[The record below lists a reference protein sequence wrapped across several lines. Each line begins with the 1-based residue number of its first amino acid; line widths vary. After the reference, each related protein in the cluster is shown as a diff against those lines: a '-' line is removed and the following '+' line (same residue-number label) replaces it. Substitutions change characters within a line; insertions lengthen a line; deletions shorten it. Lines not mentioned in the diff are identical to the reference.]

1 MERFSAE
8 RMFLKVAD
16 LGSFAAAAAQ
26 IGTSSGQASKLVA
39 RLEEGLGVKLINRTT
54 RALAL
59 TEAGI
64 AYAKRLRA
72 LVEDFD
78 DLTTAV
84 QNESTTPRGLLRL
97 SAPVSFGT
105 LRLAPLL
112 SRFACAYPEIALD
125 VQFSDRIVN
134 LVEEGFDAAV
144 RVGGPRD
151 ALLKGRRLRSA
162 HMHTVAAHSYLAAR
176 GAPEQP
182 EDLAR
187 HDCILD
193 TNFRDPNRWKFR
205 GGQIV
210 AVDGRITFS
219 NASACLAAAQA
230 GLGVAYVPDFVA
242 KDSIRRGH
250 VQVLLTE
257 YALDPV
263 DIQILYPDGRH
274 LPNKVRVL
282 IDFLVGA
289 LREED
294 E

>member
-26 IGTSSGQASKLVA
+26 LGTSSGQASKLVA

-64 AYAKRLRA
+64 AYAKRLRP
-72 LVEDFD
+72 LVEDLD

-84 QNESTTPRGLLRL
+84 QNASTAPRGLLRL

-112 SRFACAYPEIALD
+112 SRFACAYPEIRLE
-125 VQFSDRIVN
+125 VNFGDRIVN
-134 LVEEGFDAAV
+134 LVEEGFDAAI

-151 ALLKGRRLRSA
+151 ALLKGRRLLSA
-162 HMHTVAAHSYLAAR
+162 HMHTVAAQGYLAAR
-176 GAPEQP
+176 GTPARP
-182 EDLAR
+182 EDLAH

-210 AVDGRITFS
+210 PVDGRITFS
-219 NASACLAAAQA
+219 NASACLAAAEA
-230 GLGVAYVPDFVA
+230 GLGIAYVPDFVS
-242 KDSIRRGH
+242 KESIRQGR
-250 VQVLLTE
+250 VQRLLTDH
-257 YALDPV
+257 ALEPG

-289 LREED
+289 LREEG

>member
-1 MERFSAE
+1 MERLSAE

-26 IGTSSGQASKLVA
+26 LGTSSGQASKLVA

-84 QNESTTPRGLLRL
+84 QNASTAPRGLLRL

-112 SRFACAYPEIALD
+112 SRFACAYPEIRLE
-125 VQFSDRIVN
+125 VQFNDRIVN
-134 LVEEGFDAAV
+134 LVDEGFDAAI

-162 HMHTVAAHSYLAAR
+162 HMHTVAAQSYLSAR
-176 GAPEQP
+176 GTPQRP
-182 EDLAR
+182 EDLAS
-187 HDCILD
+187 HDCIMD
-193 TNFRDPNRWKFR
+193 TNFRDPNRWHFR
-205 GGQIV
+205 DGLFAPVG
-210 AVDGRITFS
+210 GRITFS
-219 NASACLAAAQA
+219 NASACLTAAEA
-230 GLGVAYVPDFVA
+230 GLGIAYVPDFVA
-242 KDSIRRGH
+242 KESLAAGRVQAILSDYAH
-250 VQVLLTE
+250 EAVDVQV
-257 YALDPV
+257 
-263 DIQILYPDGRH
+263 LYPDGRH

-282 IDFLVGA
+282 IDFLVAA
-289 LREED
+289 LRED
-294 E
+294 EE